1 MGWGVGGLLDSEF
14 DMWAWFGLV
23 IGFVLVGYGGGGWR
37 GYGEAACFGDAGDE
51 GVEPL
56 AGEELGVGVRFVL
69 LSDLMDCWIRM
80 GWWRWE
86 WTYFDRVV
94 WILRREA

>member
-1 MGWGVGGLLDSEF
+1 MEVSGWGVGGVLNGEF
-14 DMWAWFGLV
+14 DVGWWVVVGFGD
-23 IGFVLVGYGGGGWR
+23 GGGGGR
-37 GYGEAACFGDAGDE
+37 GYGEAAGFGEGGDE

-69 LSDLMDCWIRM
+69 LRGLMDCWMWI